1 MSDKKLLAVEIGGVE
16 VDVKSMSRA
25 QMLELTKLRKAFQ
38 KDKGNEQAEQ
48 DVHDFM
54 EHVLKD
60 LYPQL
65 ADGFDACSNRELL
78 VLATV
83 TEHFSA
89 AMPVEVIETL
99 LKNA

>member
-25 QMLELTKLRKAFQ
+25 QMLELTKLRKAV
-38 KDKGNEQAEQ
+38 KVTPDDEEAVQA
-48 DVHDFM
+48 VNDFM